1 MQWFRFAHLYLGLF
15 TAPAILFFAFTGA
28 LQTLSLNDRSPDG
41 SYTPPHWISVMA
53 QLHKKQ
59 TMQLPQRRP
68 GPPEGASAPKP
79 QKTAFDP
86 ARQEAKTGPSANAQA
101 TAQAGPNGPVTKPQ
115 QPSVQAPR
123 KPLGMQIFFLLVCA
137 SLFASTFS
145 GAWMAWK
152 FRRSRI
158 AIAVVVMAGIVIPIA
173 LMKF

>member
-1 MQWFRFAHLYLGLF
+1 MQWIRLSHLYLGIF
-15 TAPAILFFAFTGA
+15 TAPAILFFAFSGA

-59 TMQLPQRRP
+59 SMQLPQRRP
-68 GPPEGASAPKP
+68 GPPEGAEAARP
-79 QKTAFDP
+79 QKMAFEGAKDEGKTA
-86 ARQEAKTGPSANAQA
+86 A
-101 TAQAGPNGPVTKPQ
+101 TAGAQGKAQTAPNGSAAKAQ
-115 QPSVQAPR
+115 SPR
-123 KPLGMQIFFLLVCA
+123 KPLGMEIFFLMVCV

-152 FRRSRI
+152 YRRRI
-158 AIAVVVMAGIVIPIA
+158 ALAVVLIAGIVVPLA